1 MPYLNARSTRQ
12 SGFTLI
18 ELLVVIAIIAIL
30 IGLLLPAVQKV
41 REAAAKAQQEA
52 AMGVKSS
59 HWQVTPQIGTWAGKI
74 EKTLLP
80 LQGKVVAFQQKLERE
95 KTALGPAAEKQR
107 WDWKKNFGKAY
118 LDGLSNT
125 FLLAEREA
133 SLQVREGDQLAA
145 KQKASA
151 AAGAPGAAGQPA
163 TAMSRKMSGP
173 GDEFP
178 TETIQPNLR
187 KLYPELAKARR
198 MLAAALAEDHK
209 LPAVQKKKRLPEER

>member
-1 MPYLNARSTRQ
+1 MPYLKARSARQ

-41 REAAAKAQQEA
+41 REAAARSQQEA
-52 AMGVKSS
+52 ATGAQTT
-59 HWQVTPQIGTWAGKI
+59 HWQVSPQMGAWALKI

-80 LQGKVVAFQQKLERE
+80 LQAKVVAFQQKLERE
-95 KTALGPAAEKQR
+95 KTALGPAGENLR

-118 LDGLSNT
+118 LDGVSNT
-125 FLLAEREA
+125 LMLAEREVA
-133 SLQVREGDQLAA
+133 VQLREGDRLAA
-145 KQKASA
+145 KLKA
-151 AAGAPGAAGQPA
+151 GPAAGQPA
-163 TAMSRKMSGP
+163 TAMSRSMSGP

-178 TETIQPNLR
+178 TETVQPNLR

-198 MLAAALAEDHK
+198 MLAAALAEDHRK
-209 LPAVQKKKRLPEER
+209 VPAVQKTN